1 MSVDKFYARPGHL
14 VRRLNQISVALFI
27 EEAGDLGLTNVQFAA
42 LNMIRE
48 MPGVDQVTLSD
59 RIAIDRT
66 TIVKVLDRLVEKGFV
81 TRDRS
86 LEDRRTNVLNITN
99 AGIEVLNKI
108 LPRLD
113 VSDARILEPLEPQD
127 RDKFMEMLTRLVHV
141 NNTFS
146 RAPLNKRPDSAP
158 EEA

>member
-1 MSVDKFYARPGHL
+1 MSLENFYGRPGHL

-48 MPGVDQVTLSD
+48 LPGIDQVTLSD

-86 LEDRRTNVLNITN
+86 REDRRTNVLNITS
-99 AGIEVLNKI
+99 AGIDVLNKI

-113 VSDARILEPLEPQD
+113 VSDARILEPLAPQD

-146 RAPLNKRPDSAP
+146 RAPLNKRPDSAS

>member
-1 MSVDKFYARPGHL
+1 MTIERFYSRPGHL
-14 VRRLNQISVALFI
+14 IRRLNQISVALFL

-42 LNMIRE
+42 LNMVRE
-48 MPGVDQVTLSD
+48 MPGIDQVTLSD

-86 LEDRRTNVLNITN
+86 KEDRRTNVLNITRSGS
-99 AGIEVLNKI
+99 AVLSKI

-113 VSDARILEPLEPQD
+113 VSDARILEPLEPGD

-146 RAPLNKRPDSAP
+146 RAPLNNRPSGQD
-158 EEA
+158 EA